1 MEVSMSRNDSTRAN
15 RRPSRRLIWISAG
28 VIGGLVAGFVL
39 TQSLGRDETGRPTL
53 IFPGHLAHAAQ
64 AGKPALYSVADVAE
78 RALPSV
84 VNISAVRRGQKAQA
98 SPFTRDPSF
107 REFFRRFGGGKPSP
121 RQERSLGSGVIVSAS
136 GIVLTNNHVVKGAST
151 IRVTLSNKREYLAK
165 VVGTDPKSDIAVLK
179 LKGAKNLRPMR
190 LGNSDKLRLGDVVLA
205 IGNPFGVG
213 QTVTMGIVSA
223 KGRANM
229 GIVDYEDFIQ
239 TDAAIN
245 PGNSGGAMVNLR
257 GELVGINTAILS
269 RSGGFQGIG
278 FAIPSNMVQPIMNS
292 LLKRGKVV
300 RGWLGVVIQEVNR
313 DLRQALKLP
322 THSGI
327 LIADVDPRG
336 PARRAGLRRG
346 DLVVKIN
353 GRAVDSTGK
362 LRNLVASAG
371 AHATVQLEY
380 YRGRQLKTLGIKL
393 AEQPTNL
400 FAGRRAPRSGAASAG
415 GLKVAPLDPNN
426 RRKFNITSRLKN
438 GVVVEAIDPRS
449 AAAGAGLRVGDVILE
464 VNRATI
470 TSVRRFTHMFNAAGG
485 RVLLLVYRQ
494 GSTLYMIFNK

>member
-1 MEVSMSRNDSTRAN
+1 MSHNDSTRAK
-15 RRPSRRLIWISAG
+15 RRPTRRLIWISAG

-39 TQSLGRDETGRPTL
+39 TQSLGRDEAGRPTL
-53 IFPGHLAHAAQ
+53 IFPAHLAHAAQ
-64 AGKPALYSVADVAE
+64 AGKPALFSVADVAE

-84 VNISAVRRGQKAQA
+84 VNIATTRKGQRVQA
-98 SPFTRDPSF
+98 SPFMRDPFF
-107 REFFRRFGGGKPSP
+107 REFFHRFGGGKPSP
-121 RQERSLGSGVIVSAS
+121 RQERSLGSGVIISAD
-136 GIVLTNNHVVKGAST
+136 GVVLTNNHVIKGAST

-165 VVGTDPKSDIAVLK
+165 VVGTDPKSDIAVLR

-269 RSGGFQGIG
+269 RSGGYQGIG
-278 FAIPSNMVQPIMNS
+278 FAIPSNMVQPIMS
-292 LLKRGKVV
+292 ALLKHGKVV

-313 DLRQALKLP
+313 DLKQALKLP
-322 THSGI
+322 TQRGI

-336 PARRAGLRRG
+336 PARRAGLLRG

-353 GRAVDSTGK
+353 GRVVDSTGK
-362 LRNLVASAG
+362 LRNLVAAAG
-371 AHATVQLEY
+371 ARGTVQLEY
-380 YRGRQLKTLGIKL
+380 YRGSQLKTLKIKL
-393 AEQPTNL
+393 AEQPSNL
-400 FAGRRAPRSGAASAG
+400 FAGRHAPGSSAATAG
-415 GLKVAPLDPNN
+415 GLKVAPLNSAARN
-426 RRKFNITSRLKN
+426 KFNITSRLKS
-438 GVVVEAIDPRS
+438 GVVVTAIDPRS
-449 AAAGAGLRVGDVILE
+449 AVAGAGLRVGDVILE

-470 TSVRRFTHMFNAAGG
+470 TSVRRFTHMFTAASG

-494 GSTLYMIFNK
+494 GSTLYMILNK

>member
-1 MEVSMSRNDSTRAN
+1 MSRSDSTRAK
-15 RRPSRRLIWISAG
+15 RRPQRRLIWISAG
-28 VIGGLVAGFVL
+28 VIGGLIAGFVL
-39 TQSLGRDETGRPTL
+39 TQSLGQDETGRPTL

-64 AGKPALYSVADVAE
+64 AGKPALHSVADVAE

-84 VNISAVRRGQKAQA
+84 VNIATTRKGRQAQA
-98 SPFTRDPSF
+98 SPFMRDPFF
-107 REFFRRFGGGKPSP
+107 REFFHRFGGGKPSP
-121 RQERSLGSGVIVSAS
+121 RQERSLGSGVIVSAD
-136 GIVLTNNHVVKGAST
+136 GVVLTNNHVVKGAAT

-165 VVGTDPKSDIAVLK
+165 VVGTDPKSDLAVLR

-190 LGNSDKLRLGDVVLA
+190 LGDSDKLRLGDVVLA

-245 PGNSGGAMVNLR
+245 PGNSGGALVNLR

-269 RSGGFQGIG
+269 RTGGYQGIG
-278 FAIPSNMVQPIMNS
+278 FAIPSNMVQPIMAS

-300 RGWLGVVIQEVNR
+300 RGWLGVVIQEVNS
-313 DLRQALKLP
+313 DLKQALKLP
-322 THSGI
+322 TQRGI
-327 LIADVDPRG
+327 LIADVDTRG
-336 PARRAGLRRG
+336 PARRAGLKRG

-362 LRNLVASAG
+362 LRNIVAAAG
-371 AHATVQLEY
+371 AHSTVQLEY
-380 YRGRQLKTLGIKL
+380 YRGGKLKTLRIKL
-393 AEQPTNL
+393 AEQPANL
-400 FAGRRAPRSGAASAG
+400 FAGRHAPGSSAVTAG
-415 GLKVAPLDPNN
+415 GLKVAPLDPATRN
-426 RRKFNITSRLKN
+426 KFNITSRLKN
-438 GVVVEAIDPRS
+438 GVVVTAIDRRS
-449 AAAGAGLRVGDVILE
+449 AAASAGLQVGDVILE

-470 TSVRRFTHMFNAAGG
+470 TSVRRFTNMFNAASG